1 MCVYSLRV
9 LPRTKQKA
17 VVKRGWHQSARL
29 GRGRF
34 AILRVQSYK
43 HFYELS
49 AADYGLCQQ
58 VLLRHYHA
66 VIDDGNYRRFMSAR
80 P

>member
-49 AADYGLCQQ
+49 AADYGLCQ
-58 VLLRHYHA
+58 
-66 VIDDGNYRRFMSAR
+66 
-80 P
+80 

>member
-1 MCVYSLRV
+1 M
-9 LPRTKQKA
+9 KQKA
-17 VVKRGWHQSARL
+17 VVISGLPPYWG
-29 GRGRF
+29 GRGERLTRWAAVAT
-34 AILRVQSYK
+34 AILRVQSYEL
-43 HFYELS
+43 FYELS